1 MSGADKKTHRGLPWW
16 SSGWLRF
23 CASTAG
29 GTSSIL
35 VRELRSLLHGKKKKK
50 KDPSDFILDSEPM
63 TEKGRH
69 SAAFSLLNPNLV
81 ASKMRA
87 LG

>member
-1 MSGADKKTHRGLPWW
+1 MVKI
-16 SSGWLRF
+16 LRF
-23 CASTAG
+23 HCRG
-29 GTSSIL
+29 HKFDPGQGTKIPAAWQ
-35 VRELRSLLHGKKKKK
+35 KKKKK

-87 LG
+87 LGCTSLGGQLG

>member
-1 MSGADKKTHRGLPWW
+1 MVQWLVKI
-16 SSGWLRF
+16 LRF
-23 CASTAG
+23 HCRG
-29 GTSSIL
+29 HKFDPGQGTKIPAAWQ
-35 VRELRSLLHGKKKKK
+35 KKKKK